1 MPAELTREEYAAR
14 YGATTGDRIRLGD
27 TNLLALIE
35 RDETSYGDEVLRGWG
50 KTFRTGL
57 MLSDQATSSSE
68 LDLIVTNA
76 VVLDPVLGVFKANI
90 GVKDGLIA
98 GIGRAG
104 NPDIVDNPDLLL
116 GANTVPVYGQGFIA
130 TPGGVDTH
138 VHLVQPNLIP
148 VALAAGMTTLI
159 TGGLNDNP
167 AYNLE
172 RMFQA
177 FEHMPVNLGILGRAA
192 SYTFE
197 PMARQIESG
206 ACGLKIHEDY
216 AGYPSIV
223 DQALNVAE
231 AYDIAIAL
239 HTDGLNESCELDE
252 TVAAIAGRTVHAY
265 HVEGIGG
272 GHAPDILAI
281 AGISHVIGSS
291 TTPTIPYGRNVVAE
305 HQAMMWSVHGMNPRV
320 PSDRLMVEARIR
332 QSTMAAESVLHELGA
347 ISIINSDSQGM
358 GRIGEVIRR
367 TWQLA
372 HQMKLLSNDRPAHD
386 NPRLLQYLAKYTINP
401 ARTHGI
407 DRFVGSLE
415 PGKVADIV
423 LWDPRF
429 FGVKPELVI
438 KGGYPAW
445 GALGEGNASI
455 PLSEPV
461 RYGPHW
467 GGMGVAAASISANFL
482 SAAAASEFG
491 RRVPTRRRPLAVSGT
506 RRVTKQHMLYNRANP
521 AIVVDPATADVT
533 IDGQPIPTLPI
544 DDVPLSRRYLLL

>member
-1 MPAELTREEYAAR
+1 
-14 YGATTGDRIRLGD
+14 
-27 TNLLALIE
+27 
-35 RDETSYGDEVLRGWG
+35 
-50 KTFRTGL
+50 
-57 MLSDQATSSSE
+57 
-68 LDLIVTNA
+68 
-76 VVLDPVLGVFKANI
+76 
-90 GVKDGLIA
+90 
-98 GIGRAG
+98 
-104 NPDIVDNPDLLL
+104 
-116 GANTVPVYGQGFIA
+116 
-130 TPGGVDTH
+130 
-138 VHLVQPNLIP
+138 
-148 VALAAGMTTLI
+148 
-159 TGGLNDNP
+159 
-167 AYNLE
+167 
-172 RMFQA
+172 MFQA

-206 ACGLKIHEDY
+206 ACGLKVHEDY
-216 AGYPSIV
+216 AAYPSII

-231 AYDIAIAL
+231 AYDIAVAL
-239 HTDGLNESCELDE
+239 HTDGLNEACELDE

-281 AGISHVIGSS
+281 AGVGHVIGSS
-291 TTPTIPYGRNVVAE
+291 TTPTIPFGRNVVAE

-332 QSTMAAESVLHELGA
+332 HTTMAAESLLHELGA

-372 HQMKLLSNDRPAHD
+372 HQMKLLGGGTPPHD

-415 PGKVADIV
+415 PGKMADIV

-461 RYGPHW
+461 GYGAHW
-467 GGMGVAAASISANFL
+467 GGSGIAAASISANFL
-482 SAAAASEFG
+482 SAAGAADFG
-491 RRVPTRRRPLAVSGT
+491 RRVVTRRRPLAVAGT
-506 RRVTKQHMLYNRANP
+506 RRVTKHDMLYNRANP
-521 AIVVDPATADVT
+521 TIVVDAGTAEVT
-533 IDGQPIPTLPI
+533 IDGQPLPPLPTE
-544 DDVPLSRRYLLL
+544 DVPLSRRYLLL